1 MEMIKFNNIGKKFP
15 GVIALE
21 NINFQIE
28 KGEIHALMGENGAG
42 KSTLLNILHG
52 VYTDYD
58 GSIFLEGKKIDF
70 KNTNDAIK
78 SGIYKVHQEISLVEE
93 LTIGQ
98 NIALGSEPIKNGFI
112 DYSRLYKK
120 SNEILKTLKCNFRAE
135 DSLSGLSVGE
145 MQMISVAK
153 ALYHNAKLISF
164 DEPTASLSNREVSI
178 LFEVIKKLKKDGI
191 TILYVSHRLE
201 EIFELSDNITILRDG
216 KYVNTFK
223 TSEMTKDKLIR
234 SMVGRDVSSFAQRL
248 KKSKVSEEIVLEVKN
263 LSNIPLFKDINF
275 KLRRGEIL
283 GFSGLVGS
291 KRTDVARVIFGADK
305 KDDGEIYI
313 NGKKVN
319 IQRPIDA
326 VKASIGLVP
335 ENRKTQGFI
344 KELSNADNIA
354 ITYLDK
360 FLNKYF
366 INHDKVKKNAKYFI
380 DKMQL
385 TPSDE
390 DYKTFNLSGGNQQK
404 VVIAKW
410 LSRNVDILILDEPTK
425 GIDVGA
431 KAEIYKLMEELIYEG
446 KSIIM
451 ISSELPEI
459 IGMSDRVLVFNEGRI
474 IKELY
479 RDELSEEKIL
489 HYAMGGN

>member
-305 KDDGEIYI
+305 KDDGDLFFFLFFNYIY
-313 NGKKVN
+313 
-319 IQRPIDA
+319 
-326 VKASIGLVP
+326 SL
-335 ENRKTQGFI
+335 
-344 KELSNADNIA
+344 LS
-354 ITYLDK
+354 
-360 FLNKYF
+360 F
-366 INHDKVKKNAKYFI
+366 
-380 DKMQL
+380 
-385 TPSDE
+385 
-390 DYKTFNLSGGNQQK
+390 
-404 VVIAKW
+404 
-410 LSRNVDILILDEPTK
+410 
-425 GIDVGA
+425 
-431 KAEIYKLMEELIYEG
+431 
-446 KSIIM
+446 
-451 ISSELPEI
+451 
-459 IGMSDRVLVFNEGRI
+459 
-474 IKELY
+474 
-479 RDELSEEKIL
+479 
-489 HYAMGGN
+489 